1 MKKLISALFVLV
13 ILSSVVFAQSISVGE
28 LAKLLNDDNVVIID
42 ARSASD
48 YAKTHIKGAVNLDV
62 KTLSS
67 KTPIEGILKSK
78 TSLASAFGKVGV
90 SNSKTV
96 VVYCKTGVRAGRMYW
111 ILKYLGHKNVKIL
124 NGHMAAWFK
133 GRKPVTSAKK
143 TPKVA
148 TFTPAINSK
157 IKADK
162 AYVKSKMNSALLIDT
177 RKKEDYDKG
186 HIGKAIN
193 IPHKTLLVGESKLKS
208 TSALTTLFNAAGV
221 TKGKEIILYCKTST
235 TASLVY
241 FILTSQLG
249 YTNVKVYDGAYLE
262 WTN

>member
-1 MKKLISALFVLV
+1 MKKLFSALFVLV
-13 ILSSVVFAQSISVGE
+13 ILSSTVFAQSISVGE
-28 LAKLLNDDNVVIID
+28 LAKLLNNENVVIID
-42 ARSASD
+42 ARAASD
-48 YAKTHIKGAVNLDV
+48 YAKTHIKGSVNLDV

-78 TSLASAFGKVGV
+78 TSLASTFGKIGV
-90 SNSKTV
+90 SNAKTV
-96 VVYCKTGVRAGRMYW
+96 VIYCKTGVRAGRMYW

-124 NGHMAAWFK
+124 NGHMAAWVK
-133 GRKPVTSAKK
+133 GRKPITNAKT
-143 TPKVA
+143 TPKAA

-157 IKADK
+157 IKVDK
-162 AYVKSKMNSALLIDT
+162 AYVKSKMNTALLIDT

-193 IPHKTLLVGESKLKS
+193 IPHKTLLVGEKLKS
-208 TSALTTLFNAAGV
+208 TAALTTLLNAAGV
-221 TKGKEIILYCKTST
+221 SKSKEIILYCKTST

-241 FILTSQLG
+241 FILKSQLK